1 MAWQIA
7 GAVAG
12 GILGGVGALK
22 SSHEQN
28 KAALKNYK
36 AAITSLSTNY
46 NYGVLANTVGIKSE
60 FDGARRTLENL
71 KYNSKQNQSSIRA
84 AVGETNTEGRSV
96 AKLEQSVEAHDLRTD
111 SSVKENYQLQAAN
124 YVRQIEADR
133 IATLS
138 QMAAK
143 KQEYKNNIISAEQT
157 FFNMLSGSMKG
168 AQTGYS
174 FGGLFG
180 GGVGANSS
188 WHNVGG
194 ARGSSTGTGG
204 GFNMGGGKVSG
215 L

>member
-1 MAWQIA
+1 MAWQIVS
-7 GAVAG
+7 AVVGGVLG
-12 GILGGVGALK
+12 GIEALK
-22 SSHEQN
+22 ASHEQN

-46 NYGVLANTVGIKSE
+46 NYGVLANTIGIKSE

-84 AVGETNTEGRSV
+84 AIGETNTEGRSV

-111 SSVKENYQLQAAN
+111 SSVKENYQIQAAN

-133 IATLS
+133 TTTLS

-143 KQEYKNNIISAEQT
+143 KQEYKNNTISAEQT

-174 FGGLFG
+174 FGSMFSG
-180 GGVGANSS
+180 GGGAAA
-188 WHNVGG
+188 G
-194 ARGSSTGTGG
+194 AGG
-204 GFNMGGGKVSG
+204 GFGAAGQSTAGISG
-215 L
+215 NAGFGR

>member
-1 MAWQIA
+1 MAWQIVS
-7 GAVAG
+7 AVAG
-12 GILGGVGALK
+12 GILGGIEALK
-22 SSHEQN
+22 TSHEQN

-46 NYGVLANTVGIKSE
+46 NYGVLANTIGIKSE

-84 AVGETNTEGRSV
+84 AISETNTEGRSV

-133 IATLS
+133 TTTLS

-143 KQEYKNNIISAEQT
+143 KQEYKNNTISAEQT

-174 FGGLFG
+174 FGSMFG
-180 GGVGANSS
+180 GG
-188 WHNVGG
+188 
-194 ARGSSTGTGG
+194 GTAAGG
-204 GFNMGGGKVSG
+204 GFGAAGQSTAGISG
-215 L
+215 NAGFGR